1 MARVPLDGE
10 MTEKLDSQDLA
21 GRGAPETALLQD
33 RVDQLVRAHRVR
45 GHMIAKI
52 DPLDVPRPG
61 LPELDPAFFG
71 LREEHMDLP
80 VSSGTMQWEGTPTL
94 RRILE
99 RLRNTYCRYIGV
111 QYMHI
116 HDLEARRWLRDRM
129 ESTENRLTLSREEQL
144 RILTRLTDAAIFE
157 DFLQKKYPGAKTFS
171 LEGAESL
178 IPLLDLA
185 IERASA
191 QGIEEI
197 VLAMAHRG
205 RLNVLANIL
214 GKSPR
219 EIFREFE
226 DGDPHVHRGRGDVKH
241 HLGHSADWTAQTGR
255 RVHLSLCFNPSHLE
269 FVNPVALGRL
279 RAKQDRAG
287 DASRERG
294 MTLLIHG
301 EAAFAGEGVTQETLN
316 LSELTTYRTG
326 GTIHVIVNNQ
336 VGFTTPPSEGRSS
349 VYASDVGKMLQ
360 IPIFA
365 VNGEDPE
372 AVAQVVALSM
382 DFRKTFQRDVVID
395 MYAYRRRGHNE
406 GDEPA
411 FTQPLMY
418 RAIEARRSVRE
429 SYLDHLLR
437 LGGVTR
443 EEGERIA
450 EERRAALQKS
460 FDEARSTKQ
469 PEAPSAPSGTWL
481 RYQGG
486 PEGAAEPAATGV
498 ERERL
503 AGFLRA
509 LASPPAGFHV
519 HPKIERGLAHRRE
532 MADARRPLDWAAGE
546 ALAIASLAADGA
558 RIRMT
563 GQDTARGTFS
573 QRHARLHDTQ
583 TGSTWSVFAA
593 LGPGQGP
600 VEIENSPLSEVA
612 ALGYE
617 YGYSLEYPEALVV
630 WEAQFGDF
638 VNAAQVIIDQFIV
651 SAEQKWH
658 RLSGIVLLLPHGFE
672 GMGPEHSSA
681 RLERFLS
688 LGAENNIQV
697 VNPTTPAQYFHLLR
711 RQVVRRWRKPL
722 IVMTPKSLLRHPLAV
737 SSLEECAS
745 GSFRPVIGDE
755 TTRDGACTRVLLCS
769 GKIYY
774 ELAKRREESRRD
786 DVAIVRVEE
795 LYPTPAEALWLALT
809 SCRDGT
815 PALWVQEEPEN
826 MGAWHHMRLFFGQA
840 LFGRLPLSVVSR
852 AASSSPA
859 TGSASSHR
867 LEQQE
872 IIERAFAS

>member
-1 MARVPLDGE
+1 MIPS
-10 MTEKLDSQDLA
+10 MSEKLEARA
-21 GRGAPETALLQD
+21 GTPEAALLQD

-45 GHMIAKI
+45 GHMIARI
-52 DPLDVPRPG
+52 DPLGTARPG

-71 LREEHMDLP
+71 LQDEHMDLP

-129 ESTENRLTLSREEQL
+129 EGTENRLALSREEQL
-144 RILTRLTDAAIFE
+144 RILTRLTDATIFE
-157 DFLQKKYPGAKTFS
+157 EFLQKKYPGAKTFS

-185 IERASA
+185 IERAAA
-191 QGIEEI
+191 QGIDEI

-226 DGDPHVHRGRGDVKH
+226 DVDAHVHRGRGDVKH
-241 HLGHSADWTAQTGR
+241 HLGHSADWTTQDGR

-269 FVNPVALGRL
+269 FVNPVALGRV
-279 RAKQDRAG
+279 RAKQDRTG
-287 DASRERG
+287 DTARARG

-316 LSELTTYRTG
+316 LSELATYRTG

-360 IPIFA
+360 IPIFL

-382 DFRKTFQRDVVID
+382 DFRKTFGRDVVID

-429 SYLDHLLR
+429 SYLGHLTK
-437 LGGVTR
+437 LGGVTL
-443 EEGERIA
+443 EEGEKIA

-460 FDEARSTKQ
+460 FDEARS
-469 PEAPSAPSGTWL
+469 PEYSDAVSAPTGIWR

-486 PEGAAEPAATGV
+486 PEGAAEPAATAV
-498 ERERL
+498 ERGRL
-503 AGFLRA
+503 AGFLRS
-509 LASPPAGFHV
+509 LTVVPAGFHV

-532 MADARRPLDWAAGE
+532 MAEGKRPLDWAAGE
-546 ALAIASLAADGA
+546 ALALASLAADGV
-558 RIRMT
+558 RIRLT

-573 QRHARLHDTQ
+573 QRHARLHDVEN
-583 TGSTWSVFAA
+583 GSTWSPFSA
-593 LGPGQGP
+593 LAPDQGP
-600 VEIENSPLSEVA
+600 VEIENSPLSEVG

-617 YGYSLEYPEALVV
+617 YGYSLEYPEALVA

-638 VNAAQVIIDQFIV
+638 VNAAQVIVDQFIV

-658 RLSGIVLLLPHGFE
+658 RLSGLVLLLPHGFE

-681 RLERFLS
+681 RLERFLA
-688 LGAENNIQV
+688 LGVDNNIQV
-697 VNPTTPAQYFHLLR
+697 ANPTTPAQYFHLLR

-722 IVMTPKSLLRHPLAV
+722 IVMTPKSLLRHPRAV
-737 SSLEECAS
+737 STLDECAN
-745 GSFRPVIGDE
+745 GSFRSVIADE
-755 TTRDGACTRVLLCS
+755 SARVAACRRVLLCS

-774 ELAKRREESRRD
+774 DLAKHREDEQRD

-795 LYPTPAEALWLALT
+795 LYPTPAEELRAALGPF
-809 SCRDGT
+809 RDGT
-815 PALWVQEEPEN
+815 PVLWVQEEPEN
-826 MGAWHHMRLFFGQA
+826 MGASHHMRLSFGET
-840 LFGRLPLSVVSR
+840 LFARMPFSVISR

-867 LEQQE
+867 LEQAE
-872 IIERAFAS
+872 IVARAFTE

>member
-1 MARVPLDGE
+1 ME
-10 MTEKLDSQDLA
+10 EKLDPPA
-21 GRGAPETALLQD
+21 PAPEAALLQD

-52 DPLDVPRPG
+52 DPLDIPRPG
-61 LPELDPAFFG
+61 VPELDPAFFG
-71 LREEHMDLP
+71 LTDAHMDLP
-80 VSSGTMQWEGTPTL
+80 VSSATMQWEGTPTL
-94 RRILE
+94 RRIVE

-129 ESTENRLTLSREEQL
+129 ESTENRLALSRDEQL
-144 RILTRLTDAAIFE
+144 RILTRLTDATIFE
-157 DFLQKKYPGAKTFS
+157 EFLQKKYPGAKTFS

-178 IPLLDLA
+178 IPLIDLA

-191 QGIEEI
+191 QGIDEI

-219 EIFREFE
+219 EIFRQFE
-226 DGDPHVHRGRGDVKH
+226 DVDAHVHRGRGDVKH
-241 HLGHSADWTAQTGR
+241 HLGHSADWTTGAGR

-287 DASRERG
+287 DVRRERG

-301 EAAFAGEGVTQETLN
+301 EAAFVGEGVTQETLN
-316 LSELTTYRTG
+316 MSELAAYRTG

-336 VGFTTPPSEGRSS
+336 VGFTTPPGEGRSS

-360 IPIFA
+360 VPIFL

-382 DFRKTFQRDVVID
+382 DFRRAFGRDVVID

-429 SYLDHLLR
+429 SYLGHLSE

-460 FDEARSTKQ
+460 FDEARSPQYPDPASPPT
-469 PEAPSAPSGTWL
+469 GIWR

-498 ERERL
+498 PAARL
-503 AGFLRA
+503 AELLRA
-509 LASPPAGFHV
+509 LATVPAGFHV

-532 MADARRPLDWAAGE
+532 MAEGARPLDWAAGE
-546 ALAIASLAADGA
+546 ALALASLAADGA
-558 RIRMT
+558 RIRLT

-573 QRHARLHDTQ
+573 HRHARLHDFEN
-583 TGSTWSVFAA
+583 GSTWSPFASVA
-593 LGPGQGP
+593 PDQGP
-600 VEIENSPLSEVA
+600 VEIENSPLSEVG
-612 ALGYE
+612 ALGFE
-617 YGYSLEYPEALVV
+617 YGYSLEYPEALVA

-638 VNAAQVIIDQFIV
+638 VNAAQVIVDQFIV

-681 RLERFLS
+681 RPERFLA
-688 LGAENNIQV
+688 LGADNNIQV

-722 IVMTPKSLLRHPLAV
+722 IVMTPKSLLRHPRAV
-737 SSLEECAS
+737 STLEECAS
-745 GSFRPVIGDE
+745 AGFRSVLSDDAA
-755 TTRDGACTRVLLCS
+755 RDGGCARVLLCS

-774 ELAKRREESRRD
+774 DLEKRREDAQRE

-795 LYPTPAEALWLALT
+795 LYPTPVEDLRSALA
-809 SCRDGT
+809 SCKDGT
-815 PALWVQEEPEN
+815 PAIWVQEEPEN
-826 MGAWHHMRLFFGQA
+826 MGAWHHMRLAFGET
-840 LFGRLPLSVVSR
+840 LFGRLPFSVVSR

-872 IIERAFAS
+872 LIDRAFAG